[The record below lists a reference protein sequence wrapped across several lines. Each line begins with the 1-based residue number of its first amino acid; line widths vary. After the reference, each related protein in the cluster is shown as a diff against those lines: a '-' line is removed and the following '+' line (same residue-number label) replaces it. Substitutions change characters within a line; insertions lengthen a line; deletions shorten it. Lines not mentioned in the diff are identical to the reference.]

1 MYLKT
6 GLLYCVHSETIM
18 FFDENLA
25 ELNRL
30 VTPHNLRFEKRGS
43 RLILIEQ
50 VPRKLNSLSTLKE
63 QLKQKY
69 SLRFDWDK
77 KVWYIGHDG
86 IKRLSERKMKCQ
98 SARSAQKLKQK
109 MLDYVSQIQD
119 TQLKKDVEQLLSDFP
134 YYFECP
140 GAKRYHHAY
149 KHGLL
154 EHTVQIIELCFG
166 MINTFDDGIRIDHD
180 LVIVGSILHDVGKI
194 NCYEFVDGG
203 IDTTPL
209 IAEHDHIVNGIKLAS
224 QYITAPH
231 LDKLIHIIASHHKEK
246 NYGSPITP
254 ITNEAW
260 LINTADDLSSKIM
273 G

>member
-1 MYLKT
+1 
-6 GLLYCVHSETIM
+6 M

-25 ELNRL
+25 DLNRL
-30 VTPHNLRFEKRGS
+30 VAKHNLRFEKRGS
-43 RLILIEQ
+43 RLILIED
-50 VPRKLNSLSTLKE
+50 VPRMLNSLSTLKE
-63 QLKQKY
+63 QLKQNY
-69 SLRFDWDK
+69 SLRFDWGQ

-86 IKRLSERKMKCQ
+86 IKRLSERKMKCAP
-98 SARSAQKLKQK
+98 SRSADLLKQK
-109 MLDYVSQIQD
+109 MLDYVGQISD
-119 TQLKKDVEQLLSDFP
+119 PQLRGDVERLLSDFP

-166 MINTFDDGIRIDHD
+166 MINTFDEGIRIDPD

-194 NCYEFVDGG
+194 NCYQFVDGG
-203 IDTTPL
+203 IDTLPI

-224 QYITAPH
+224 QYITAPQ

-246 NYGSPITP
+246 DYGSPVTP

>member
-1 MYLKT
+1 
-6 GLLYCVHSETIM
+6 M
-18 FFDENLA
+18 FFEQNLTN
-25 ELNRL
+25 LNKL
-30 VTPHNLRFEKRGS
+30 VAPHNLHFEKRGS
-43 RLILIEQ
+43 RLILIEE
-50 VPRKLNSLSTLKE
+50 VPRILNSLSNLKE

-69 SLRFDWDK
+69 SLRFDWNQ

-98 SARSAQKLKQK
+98 PSRSSDALKQK
-109 MLDYVSQIQD
+109 LSDYVGQISD
-119 TQLKKDVEQLLSDFP
+119 PQLRSNVEQLLSDFP
-134 YYFECP
+134 YYFDCP
-140 GAKRYHHAY
+140 GAKRFHHAY

-166 MINTFDDGIRIDHD
+166 MINTFDDGIRIDPD
-180 LVIVGSILHDVGKI
+180 LVIVGAILHDVGKI
-194 NCYEFVDGG
+194 NCYQFVEGA

-224 QYITAPH
+224 QYITAPQ

-246 NYGSPITP
+246 NYGSPVTP